1 MNYIQQA
8 YKGYGGWWRYAIT
21 FLVVMSPFL
30 LNFAIVYYMPEI
42 AELSYQEMANIED
55 KNVFLFQNLS
65 IFVVLLVFLILFVK
79 YLHQRSIISLITSRP
94 TVDWKRFFF
103 AFFLWMAISVGFMS
117 LGFLGDTSEIVW
129 NFKPVPFF
137 TLLIIS
143 VLFIPLQTSFEEL
156 MFRGYLMQGL
166 GVLVKNRWFPLI
178 ITSVAF
184 GLMHSFNPEVNELGY
199 GIMVFY
205 IGTGF
210 LYGITT
216 LMDEGTEIAL
226 GLHAANNIVAALF
239 ISSDWMVFNT
249 DALFLD
255 TSEPSLG
262 FETYVPVF
270 VLYPLI
276 LLIFAKKFKWNN
288 WRDKLLGNIERPLG
302 EAALIPENEIF

>member
-8 YKGYGGWWRYAIT
+8 YKGYGEWWRYLIT

-30 LNFAIVYYMPEI
+30 LNFAIVYYMPEVV
-42 AELSYQEMANIED
+42 EMSYQEMANIED
-55 KNVFLFQNLS
+55 KNLFLFQNLS

-79 YLHQRSIISLITSRP
+79 FLHQRSVISLITSRP
-94 TVDWKRFFF
+94 AVDWKRFFF
-103 AFFLWMAISVGFMS
+103 GFTLWALIS
-117 LGFLGDTSEIVW
+117 LGFMAFAFIGDSSQLVW

-137 TLLIIS
+137 TL
-143 VLFIPLQTSFEEL
+143 VLVSLMFIPLQTSFEEL
-156 MFRGYLMQGL
+156 MFRGYLMQAL
-166 GVLVKNRWFPLI
+166 GVLAKNRWFPLI
-178 ITSVAF
+178 VTSVAF
-184 GLMHSFNPEVNELGY
+184 GLMHSLNPEVNELGY

-216 LMDEGTEIAL
+216 LMDEGTELAL

-255 TSEPSLG
+255 TAEPSLG
-262 FETYVPVF
+262 LETYVPVF
-270 VLYPLI
+270 ILYPLV
-276 LLIFAKKFKWNN
+276 LLVFAKKYHWKN
-288 WRDKLLGNIERPLG
+288 WGAKLAGKVERPVG
-302 EAALIPENEIF
+302 EAPVIPENEIF